1 MYYFCYIDVIVN
13 LEIQTCYKAIVYI
26 DVAYW
31 LKFNSWNV
39 IGGHFFSFNIIS
51 NTLMLFAVPD
61 LNNLTP
67 TVYIYLI

>member
-31 LKFNSWNV
+31 LKFNS
-39 IGGHFFSFNIIS
+39 
-51 NTLMLFAVPD
+51 
-61 LNNLTP
+61 
-67 TVYIYLI
+67 